1 MPYRYLTLTAA
12 AVVIA
17 AVVSASAAVVI
28 TAARGERTVKTANYA
43 VCSAGKALG
52 ETAYDTV
59 ATTVVRATVV
69 NTTVVAASVVAA
81 TVVYIVVISATE
93 VVIVVDLTASAATA

>member
-1 MPYRYLTLTAA
+1 MPYLYLTLTAA

-17 AVVSASAAVVI
+17 TVISTAVVI
-28 TAARGERTVKTANYA
+28 TAARGERTVKTANYT

-59 ATTVVRATVV
+59 ATAVVRATVAYA
-69 NTTVVAASVVAA
+69 TVIAA
-81 TVVYIVVISATE
+81 TVVYIVVISATA
-93 VVIVVDLTASAATA
+93 VVIVVDLTATVAAA

>member
-12 AVVIA
+12 AIVIA

-43 VCSAGKALG
+43 VCSAGKALS

-59 ATTVVRATVV
+59 ATTIVRATVV
-69 NTTVVAASVVAA
+69 NTTVIAA